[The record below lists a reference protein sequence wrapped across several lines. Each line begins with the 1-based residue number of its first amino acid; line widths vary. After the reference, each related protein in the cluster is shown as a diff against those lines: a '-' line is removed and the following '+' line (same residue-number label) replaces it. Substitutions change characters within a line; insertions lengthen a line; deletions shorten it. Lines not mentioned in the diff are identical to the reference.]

1 MMNFRVHMG
10 DPEDSLGWHAKG
22 SLFSKKCSLERI
34 QFPRS
39 PLGAGR
45 LGGVDPSLGLPS
57 SHPLFLTAACGKYS
71 IHQGPCVPPPPRSQQ
86 EGNRWA

>member
-1 MMNFRVHMG
+1 MTLRTIWVG
-10 DPEDSLGWHAKG
+10 LRRG
-22 SLFSKKCSLERI
+22 SLLSKKCGRERI

-57 SHPLFLTAACGKYS
+57 SLPLFLTAARGKYN